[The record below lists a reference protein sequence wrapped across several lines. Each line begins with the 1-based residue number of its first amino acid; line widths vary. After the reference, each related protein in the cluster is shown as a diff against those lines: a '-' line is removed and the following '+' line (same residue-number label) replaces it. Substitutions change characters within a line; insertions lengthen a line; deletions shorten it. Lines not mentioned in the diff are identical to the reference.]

1 MPDLTYTQRM
11 ERFVEFIAPVI
22 VSHLVKMRRE
32 LSEKQAAPPPLQLLP
47 PPLKC
52 FVLVSKTKS
61 SNDRGKVHKQNSF
74 ILFSV
79 Y

>member
-32 LSEKQAAPPPLQLLP
+32 LSEKQAVKMRRELSEKQAAPPPLQLLP
-47 PPLKC
+47 NARRR
-52 FVLVSKTKS
+52 TKQALS
-61 SNDRGKVHKQNSF
+61 R
-74 ILFSV
+74 
-79 Y
+79 

>member
-32 LSEKQAAPPPLQLLP
+32 LSEKQAAPPPLLLLP
-47 PPLKC
+47 NARRR
-52 FVLVSKTKS
+52 TKQTLS
-61 SNDRGKVHKQNSF
+61 R
-74 ILFSV
+74 
-79 Y
+79 